1 MEVAPNGS
9 KTVYKILSRDGDAVL
24 EYVDTVTTRYR
35 WQVSSDSLRRNS
47 PFFAAL
53 LDPNKFAEGRLFQ
66 EKAVRVKQ
74 QQQQSSAEQTADQ
87 AEGLPLVGLN
97 VTRLTGKHRIEI
109 LELFLKVVLSSDGDE
124 YQNARLAEEVGQQPI
139 SVVAGV
145 LEIADLFSSSSIIHD
160 ALKRVGYVPSLKGKV
175 SLLSFSSSLLKLSED
190 RIRQI
195 LYVALVLE
203 NQAVF
208 QVLSHTLV
216 LLGSTNW
223 IDGLGVGK
231 HGSHRWTYFPN
242 GIEGKIYYCLTLNNL
257 LTEYDRG
264 AILQTT
270 IYLEYSYRPTSP
282 FSAGLWRVGRRY
294 RASNSLFQNQHPH
307 NGSSIK
313 HAPNTMPLGVQQFKS
328 M

>member
-1 MEVAPNGS
+1 MESEYPPLPSRRVTIQRPSRPNQAAADHQPSRQNTTNNNAAISTSSSVDRFRGMEVAPNGS
-9 KTVYKILSRDGDAVL
+9 KTMYKILSRDGDAVL
-24 EYVDTVTTRYR
+24 EYVDTATTRYR

-74 QQQQSSAEQTADQ
+74 QQQQQSSAEHISGQVPT
-87 AEGLPLVGLN
+87 EGLPLVSLN

-109 LELFLKVVLSSDGDE
+109 LELFLKVVQSSDGDE
-124 YQNARLAEEVGQQPI
+124 YQNARLAEELSHQPI

-145 LEIADLFSSSSIIHD
+145 LEIADLFSSSNIIHD
-160 ALKRVGYVPSLKGKV
+160 ALKRAGYVPSLKGKV
-175 SLLSFSSSLLKLSED
+175 SLLAFSSSLLKLSED

-223 IDGLGVGK
+223 TDGLGVGK
-231 HGSHRWTYFPN
+231 HGSHRWAYFPN
-242 GIEGKIYYCLTLNNL
+242 GIEGKDYYCLTLDNL
-257 LTEYDRG
+257 LTGNEKKNY
-264 AILQTT
+264 TT
-270 IYLEYSYRPTSP
+270 DDNAY
-282 FSAGLWRVGRRY
+282 
-294 RASNSLFQNQHPH
+294 
-307 NGSSIK
+307 
-313 HAPNTMPLGVQQFKS
+313 
-328 M
+328 